1 MWKTPHRKRLS
12 QKGEKMKKTHF
23 FSILMFMTVLLA
35 ACAPHTATAIKGKWS
50 SDAGNG
56 TVEYADNN
64 VFRVVTPNGE
74 SFEGTYSFTDANTV
88 QVAVPPEWGGTYSFD
103 VSVSGDTLTVSV
115 PDQGSTTFT
124 RVK

>member
-1 MWKTPHRKRLS
+1 MR
-12 QKGEKMKKTHF
+12 EKEKIMSKIRFISTF
-23 FSILMFMTVLLA
+23 VFLTMLLV
-35 ACAPHTATAIKGKWS
+35 ACAPQTAAAIKGKWS
-50 SDAGNG
+50 SDSGNG

-74 SFEGTYSFTDANTV
+74 SFEGTYTFTDANTV

>member
-1 MWKTPHRKRLS
+1 MLKTRY
-12 QKGEKMKKTHF
+12 
-23 FSILMFMTVLLA
+23 FSSLVILTILLT
-35 ACAPHTATAIKGKWS
+35 ACGQQNTTAIKGKWS

-56 TVEYADNN
+56 TVEYTDNN

-74 SFEGTYSFTDANTV
+74 SFEGTYSFTDGNTV
-88 QVAVPPEWGGTYSFD
+88 QVSVPQEWGGTYSFD

-115 PDQGSTTFT
+115 PDAGSTTFT